1 MKNKYIP
8 TAFGLYLNYLV
19 HGMGVILISLNMPH
33 LEQQWQTDA
42 AGVSVVISSL
52 GIGRLSLLLLAGM
65 LSDRFGRKPFVYL
78 GMICYIGFFFGILG
92 SQSIAAAYCF
102 GFLAG
107 MANSFL
113 DSGTYPSLMEAFPS
127 SPSTANILIKAFV
140 SGGQFLL
147 PMIIS
152 LLVWADLW
160 FGWSFIIAAGIMLLN
175 GICLFRY
182 PFPAHPGK
190 PVRETLAV
198 ETPVIHTTTKQHACS
213 LVDLTSYTLYGY
225 IAMATFYLISQWL
238 AQYGQFVAGMSYT
251 MSIKLLSIYTIGS
264 LLCVVISAV
273 LVRKTVSSTSLLMLY
288 TFISFVALLGVCLYP
303 SPNTVIVFSF
313 VIGFSA
319 AGGVLQLGLTLM
331 AVRFPDAKGKATAIY
346 YSAGSIATFTI
357 PLITAKLSQTS
368 IASIMWFD
376 TGVAGVGFLLALF
389 IGYRNRKTR
398 DNLLTEDEL
407 HVDRALRRPS

>member
-1 MKNKYIP
+1 MKNNYIP

-33 LEQQWQTDA
+33 LAQQWQTDA
-42 AGVSVVISSL
+42 AGVSIVISSL

-65 LSDRFGRKPFVYL
+65 LSDRFGRRPFIYL
-78 GMICYIGFFFGILG
+78 GMLCYLGFFIGILG
-92 SQSIAAAYCF
+92 SQSLTVAYAF

-113 DSGTYPSLMEAFPS
+113 DSGTYPTLMEAFPS

-140 SGGQFLL
+140 SGGQFML
-147 PMIIS
+147 PMLIS

-160 FGWSFIIAAGIMLLN
+160 FGWSFLVAAGIMLLN

-190 PVRETLAV
+190 RMKAQPGTR
-198 ETPVIHTTTKQHACS
+198 TPASPAPQTHSCS
-213 LVDLTSYTLYGY
+213 LVDLASYTLYGY
-225 IAMATFYLISQWL
+225 VSMATFYLISQWL
-238 AQYGQFVAGMSYT
+238 AQYGQFVAGMAYT
-251 MSIKLLSIYTIGS
+251 QSIKLLSIYTVGS
-264 LLCVVISAV
+264 LLCVFITAALVKKAVSA
-273 LVRKTVSSTSLLMLY
+273 TTLLMLY
-288 TFISFVALLGVCLYP
+288 TFISFIALLSVCLH
-303 SPNTVIVFSF
+303 PNAQTVIIFAF

-319 AGGVLQLGLTLM
+319 AGGVMQLGLTLM
-331 AVRFPDAKGKATAIY
+331 AVRFPHAKGKATGIF
-346 YSAGSIATFTI
+346 YSAGSMATFSI

-376 TGVAGVGFLLALF
+376 TGIAAVGFLLALF
-389 IGYRNRKTR
+389 IGYRNRKGR
-398 DNLLTEDEL
+398 A
-407 HVDRALRRPS
+407 VDMALDQVQASSSASRA